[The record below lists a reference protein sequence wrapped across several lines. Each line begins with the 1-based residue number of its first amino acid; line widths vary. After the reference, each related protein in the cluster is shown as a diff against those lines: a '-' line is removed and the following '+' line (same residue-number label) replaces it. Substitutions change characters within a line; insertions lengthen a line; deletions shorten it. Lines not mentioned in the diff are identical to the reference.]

1 MNKLYYF
8 LLIVLS
14 AFLCLLMDIGIPIII
29 ASFYSIITGASFSWI
44 LVVFLYIIIKT
55 FKEVKNV
62 ADILIANW
70 SNKNG
75 N

>member
-1 MNKLYYF
+1 MSKLYYF

-44 LVVFLYIIIKT
+44 LVIFLYIIIKT
-55 FKEVKNV
+55 IKEVKNV